1 MEENNIQK
9 TIIAGFFILFISFMF
24 NFPANA
30 LAADPLE
37 KQVNDLVHKHYMEG
51 IQYTQAKALGPV
63 AVPYLVK
70 LLNTPAE
77 KEFWVNIIVTLGF
90 IEDSSATDA
99 LISFLDNA
107 QGEVDAFTFRALLS
121 VPFAIG
127 SIASTGDSNTLS
139 YLVNK
144 AAASTTGSARWSFK
158 GQNIDNLIAEQ
169 AVVGLAVSGLPQA
182 KSKLLEIKNRIQ
194 TEKAQGISSQNF
206 LIESINDGLGTMDR
220 IKAQGRKNA
229 FNPN

>member
-1 MEENNIQK
+1 MMGKNNIQR
-9 TIIAGFFILFISFMF
+9 TIIAGFYILFISYML

-37 KQVNDLVHKHYMEG
+37 KQVDDLVHQHYMDG
-51 IQYTQAKALGPV
+51 IQYTQAKALGPG

-90 IEDSSATDA
+90 IEDSSAADA

-107 QGEVDAFTFRALLS
+107 QGEVDVSTFRALLS

-144 AAASTTGSARWSFK
+144 VAAGGARWSFK
-158 GQNIDNLIAEQ
+158 GKNIDNLIAEQ

-182 KSKLLEIKNRIQ
+182 KSKLIEIQSQIRAKN
-194 TEKAQGISSQNF
+194 AQGVTNQNF
-206 LIESINDGLGTMDR
+206 LIESIKDGLGTMDR
-220 IKAQGRKNA
+220 IKTQGRENA
-229 FNPN
+229 FNP